1 MSESQDS
8 PTLPGEPGG
17 EMKTG
22 KRPTAKQLDE
32 RSAEMET
39 RQMEM
44 DEREQELLAREKA
57 AFDGTLPDRTS
68 IDEGAERENTQAN
81 AKSIRR
87 DIGRSKRLDAD
98 KYLEKYPEMQLMWIN
113 DLSGDVQRWIDE
125 GAEPVPVLSKATK
138 VFEGITDKAE
148 SKWVR
153 SIGGD
158 DGMGGHFWVYLLMVN
173 PEIYDEV
180 KLAPQRARQ
189 ELIRR
194 AMKIGSDSSAMDG
207 TGPRL
212 PTYAPN
218 LPTGDERGIDITRET
233 VAPPER

>member
-1 MSESQDS
+1 MSES
-8 PTLPGEPGG
+8 PTLPTEPGG
-17 EMKTG
+17 EMKTAAP
-22 KRPTAKQLDE
+22 KKPTAKQLDE
-32 RSAEMET
+32 RSAEQET
-39 RQMEM
+39 RQMEL
-44 DEREQELLAREKA
+44 DEREQELLMREKA
-57 AFDGTLPDRTS
+57 AFDGTLPERTS
-68 IDEGAERENTQAN
+68 IDEDVVERENADYN
-81 AKSIRR
+81 PKSIRR
-87 DIGRSKRLDAD
+87 DIGRSRRLDAD

-138 VFEGITDKAE
+138 VFEGITDAID

-153 SIGGD
+153 SVGGD
-158 DGMGGHFWVYLLMVN
+158 DGMGGHFWVYLLMVS

-194 AMKIGSDSSAMDG
+194 AMKIGADPSG
-207 TGPRL
+207 IVGGIQL

-218 LPTGDERGIDITRET
+218 LPTGDRGLDITRET
-233 VAPPER
+233 VAPQKS